1 MNFDEL
7 KNPVDVTGQFDP
19 ADITANKG
27 MACVACFPILFWLP
41 LVACKDSA
49 FGKFYANQGFIT
61 LILSIANGVLCGILA
76 LIPFIGGLL
85 SALVSLV
92 LGVATI
98 AAFIFTI
105 YNASQDKAK
114 YIPVIGQLIEVFK

>member
-49 FGKFYANQGFIT
+49 FGKFY
-61 LILSIANGVLCGILA
+61 ANGVLCGILA

>member
-7 KNPVDVTGQFDP
+7 KNPVDVTDQFDP
-19 ADITANKG
+19 GDITANKG

-61 LILSIANGVLCGILA
+61 LILSFASGVLSAIIGLIPILGAILA
-76 LIPFIGGLL
+76 P
-85 SALVSLV
+85 LVSLV

-98 AAFIFTI
+98 ASFIFTI
-105 YNASQDKAK
+105 YNASQDRAK